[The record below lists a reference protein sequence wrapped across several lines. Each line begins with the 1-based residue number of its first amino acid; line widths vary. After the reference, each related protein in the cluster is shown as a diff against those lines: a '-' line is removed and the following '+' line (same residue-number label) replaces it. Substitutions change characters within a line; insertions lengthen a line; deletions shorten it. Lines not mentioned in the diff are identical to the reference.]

1 MALYVGT
8 SGWSY
13 KEWQAKPG
21 TPDNPGKPA
30 FYPAG
35 VPQTRFLEH
44 YATQLPA
51 VEVNAT
57 FYRVQSETTVD
68 KWRNFTTDGFRFA
81 AKAHYLLTHRKQ
93 MTWGADQKE
102 FLADYLK
109 SVGRLEDRLGPVLL
123 QHPPHRERD
132 DAALSEVLDALPPG
146 PTFVFEFRN
155 ETWAQSAVEER
166 LTSAGAGLCVSDTT
180 GEVPRRLPAGAV
192 GYVRLRAQRYSE
204 EQRTGWLDLLAGEAQ
219 ERDVY
224 AFTKHKDIDPADE
237 YGGIGLAQWLH
248 RQTRRS

>member
-1 MALYVGT
+1 MTLYVGT
-8 SGWSY
+8 SGWAY
-13 KEWQAKPG
+13 KEWKPG
-21 TPDNPGKPA
+21 

-68 KWRNFTTDGFRFA
+68 KWHGFTPTGFRFA

-93 MTWGADQKE
+93 MTWGDDQKE
-102 FLADYLK
+102 FLHDYLK

-132 DAALSEVLDALPPG
+132 DAALTEVLAALPSG
-146 PTFVFEFRN
+146 FTFVFEFRN
-155 ETWAQSAVEER
+155 DTWTDRSIEDRVAES
-166 LTSAGAGLCVSDTT
+166 GAGLCVSDTT
-180 GEVPRRLPAGAV
+180 GEVAERLPAGAV
-192 GYVRLRAQRYSE
+192 GYVRLRSERYTA
-204 EQRTGWLDLLAGEAQ
+204 EQRAGWLDLLAGEA
-219 ERDVY
+219 EKRDVY
-224 AFTKHKDIDPADE
+224 AFTKHKGIDASDE
-237 YGGIGLAQWLH
+237 YGGVGLAGWLH
-248 RQTRRS
+248 DQTRGS